1 MQNGKQKPS
10 CFSEVAGG
18 ERRSR
23 TEGRTQ
29 GQAHSSERPVATH
42 VQAAEPSRHR
52 GPRCRF
58 LNGPA
63 EIDSKSQWRSGS
75 WVRAPPC
82 SRMPSAVFVLFA
94 FTLNPRNQTPA
105 SAFPGGGG
113 HVSGHLDFLFSC
125 SFACSVSSHPR
136 RGNSSFS
143 SAPAEA
149 YTPVLGAFPYL
160 IRLPNG
166 EDQTP
171 DFSPGVQ
178 PTDADVRH
186 TWGRASERP
195 HLVGESQTLRA
206 CVFVGLF
213 SIIAPM
219 FSELLR

>member
-75 WVRAPPC
+75 WVRALPC

-105 SAFPGGGG
+105 SAFLGGPTCRAISIFYFLAPLLVASPHTLGEG
-113 HVSGHLDFLFSC
+113 IPALALLLQKPTPQSWEPFPISFDSQMGKTRPQISAQASSRRMPTSGTRGAEPQNALIWSGKVRLSEP
-125 SFACSVSSHPR
+125 ACS
-136 RGNSSFS
+136 
-143 SAPAEA
+143 
-149 YTPVLGAFPYL
+149 
-160 IRLPNG
+160 
-166 EDQTP
+166 
-171 DFSPGVQ
+171 
-178 PTDADVRH
+178 
-186 TWGRASERP
+186 
-195 HLVGESQTLRA
+195 
-206 CVFVGLF
+206 
-213 SIIAPM
+213 
-219 FSELLR
+219 